1 MSEANNQATVAEKM
15 AQLDELLAWF
25 DSDEFE
31 LEQAIEKYEAARKLA
46 ADIEKSLVALKNE
59 IEVVQLRP
67 ETEKPE

>member
-1 MSEANNQATVAEKM
+1 MSEANNQATVVEKM

-46 ADIEKSLVALKNE
+46 ADIEKSLVALKND

-67 ETEKPE
+67 ETETSE

>member
-1 MSEANNQATVAEKM
+1 MSEANNQATVTEKM

-46 ADIEKSLVALKNE
+46 ADIETSLVALKNE